1 MNSLKRDEQT
11 FVDGDLSRLLKRW
24 AAESQRT
31 ALPEH
36 RTLLQRAAALFGEKR
51 SGLRA
56 AWPFSFGL
64 PSPEYLWASTPYLMM
79 TFQTARL
86 RLVI

>member
-1 MNSLKRDEQT
+1 MNSRKRDEQT
-11 FVDGDLSRLLKRW
+11 FVDGDLSRFLKRW
-24 AAESQRT
+24 VAEAPRA
-31 ALPEH
+31 ALPE
-36 RTLLQRAAALFGEKR
+36 RGRLLQRAAALFGEKR

-64 PSPEYLWASTPYLMM
+64 PSPEYLRASTPYLMM